1 MDGHGGYTYSSS
13 YTKNKCEPPQPR
25 APTSRTL
32 LNRHAGSTLES
43 YPPAALLLM
52 NPSAHPKQIAQVVL
66 PAESGTHKCQ
76 SAGAIP
82 THRPQTPLIRDLNRA
97 TFYVFYLLPD
107 TFLGKTFRARIWPVL
122 ESGICSEM
130 T

>member
-1 MDGHGGYTYSSS
+1 MPALYPRNLLSSCAPAHEP
-13 YTKNKCEPPQPR
+13 KC
-25 APTSRTL
+25 TL
-32 LNRHAGSTLES
+32 
-43 YPPAALLLM
+43 
-52 NPSAHPKQIAQVVL
+52 KQIAQGVL
-66 PAESGTHKCQ
+66 SAESGTHECQ

>member
-1 MDGHGGYTYSSS
+1 
-13 YTKNKCEPPQPR
+13 
-25 APTSRTL
+25 
-32 LNRHAGSTLES
+32 
-43 YPPAALLLM
+43 M
-52 NPSAHPKQIAQVVL
+52 NPSAHPKQIAQGVL
-66 PAESGTHKCQ
+66 SAEYGTQECQ

-82 THRPQTPLIRDLNRA
+82 THRPQTPLIHDLNRT

-107 TFLGKTFRARIWPVL
+107 TFLGKPFHTQIWLVL

>member
-1 MDGHGGYTYSSS
+1 
-13 YTKNKCEPPQPR
+13 
-25 APTSRTL
+25 
-32 LNRHAGSTLES
+32 
-43 YPPAALLLM
+43 M
-52 NPSAHPKQIAQVVL
+52 NPSAHPKQIAQGVL
-66 PAESGTHKCQ
+66 SAESGTQQYQ

-107 TFLGKTFRARIWPVL
+107 TFLGKTFRAWIWAVL